1 MVSFREALHSGR
13 ILLMDG
19 AMGTELQ
26 RAEISAGACNESWNL
41 DHPDR
46 VQAIHKA
53 YVDAGAECLLS
64 NTFQANE
71 AALARHGLA
80 HKLDAILHAA
90 LDLARAAAGP
100 DRFVIGAIGPSE
112 SVEPN
117 AFRRL
122 IEALRSADAL
132 LLETWS
138 DVKAAESV
146 LKIAKNL
153 SHGGLP
159 VLLSFT
165 YGRSAPAD
173 EFRTFKGF
181 TPETCAQAAK
191 ECGADALGVNCGR
204 EIGMEDMAAILRRYR
219 GVTDLPLFARPNAG
233 TPARVAE
240 RWAYLYTAVD
250 MAARLPA
257 LLDAGAAMVGGCCGT
272 TPATIAAFRRVIED
286 RTIRQV

>member
-1 MVSFREALHSGR
+1 MVPFREALHSGR

-26 RAEISAGACNESWNL
+26 RAGIAAGACPESWNL

-46 VQAIHKA
+46 VHAIHKA
-53 YVDAGAECLLS
+53 YVDAGAQCLLT

-71 AALARHGLA
+71 MALTRHGLA
-80 HKLDAILHAA
+80 DKLEAIVQAA

-100 DRFVIGAIGPSE
+100 DRLVIGDIGP
-112 SVEPN
+112 VGPLEPT
-117 AFRRL
+117 AVRRL

-138 DVKAAESV
+138 DVKAAESF
-146 LKIAKNL
+146 LKIVKAQ
-153 SHGGLP
+153 SSGGLP

-165 YGRSAPAD
+165 YGRSASTSD
-173 EFRTFKGF
+173 FHTFKGYP
-181 TPETCAQAAK
+181 PESCALAAK

-204 EIGMEDMAAILRRYR
+204 DLGMEDMAAILRRYR
-219 GVTDLPLFARPNAG
+219 SVTDLPLFARPNAG

-240 RWAYLYTAVD
+240 CWTYPHTAED
-250 MAARLPA
+250 MAARLPE
-257 LLDAGAAMVGGCCGT
+257 LLDAGATMIGGCCGT
-272 TPATIAAFRRVIED
+272 TPATIAAFRRVVEKG
-286 RTIRQV
+286 TSG